1 MQSSDPG
8 GENGSERGSTTAA
21 DGVRWSG
28 PGKYGGGSV
37 PGGGG
42 VGEHLPGQRWS
53 HGGRSPSPTPSTMSG
68 CSMSANAP
76 LSPSGGSDLSSSS
89 LHVRHQALDPVHGY
103 GHGSAEHHRQAA
115 DQWSANGWSA
125 NGADTDPDELLL
137 GAEAMH
143 PNPNFALD
151 PNAPADGGHE
161 SRTLTSPVPGAV
173 SSSSGGGGNGHCDAG
188 CRTSASTPALA
199 RGAAVA
205 GGEGSSLQKGSESGR
220 SAETFGSPLDR
231 ELSDGGQSVH
241 CQLNQHSRS

>member
-8 GENGSERGSTTAA
+8 VESGSERGSTTAA

-28 PGKYGGGSV
+28 PGKYGGGNV
-37 PGGGG
+37 AGGGSA
-42 VGEHLPGQRWS
+42 GEQLPGQRWS

-103 GHGSAEHHRQAA
+103 GHGSTEHRRQAV
-115 DQWSANGWSA
+115 DQWNANEWSA

-137 GAEAMH
+137 GAEAMQ
-143 PNPNFALD
+143 PNPHFPLD
-151 PNAPADGGHE
+151 PDPPIGGEHE
-161 SRTLTSPVPGAV
+161 STALTSPVPDAV
-173 SSSSGGGGNGHCDAG
+173 YSSSGGGSEERDAG
-188 CRTSASTPALA
+188 SRTSASTPALA

-205 GGEGSSLQKGSESGR
+205 ASDGLSQPNGESR
-220 SAETFGSPLDR
+220 RAAEIFGSPLDR
-231 ELSDGGQSVH
+231 ELSDGGQ
-241 CQLNQHSRS
+241 LNRHSRS